1 MKNRL
6 NDICEITCD
15 TPIFNTYKLNSIA
28 KIVANVK
35 TIDELKNVLN
45 ILNEENEKYLV
56 LGGASNVILPKYY
69 DGVVIKLIGF
79 NKMTNDNGKI
89 YVEANYMLNKLS
101 MELSKEGYTGLEWA
115 SGIPGSIG
123 GSIYNNAGAYK
134 FEIKDVLTK
143 VTVLENDEIKELT
156 LEEMK
161 FAYRTSIFKE
171 NKNMIILSC
180 EMKLEKSNVEE
191 IMATINE
198 RKEKRLQSQPL
209 DMPSC
214 GSVFRNPEGLVA
226 GKLIDDLGLKGYKIG
241 GAKISEKHANFIVN
255 AGDATYEDVISLIEF
270 IKEKVKIEYNI
281 DLILEQEIIK

>member
-1 MKNRL
+1 
-6 NDICEITCD
+6 
-15 TPIFNTYKLNSIA
+15 
-28 KIVANVK
+28 
-35 TIDELKNVLN
+35 
-45 ILNEENEKYLV
+45 
-56 LGGASNVILPKYY
+56 
-69 DGVVIKLIGF
+69 
-79 NKMTNDNGKI
+79 MTNDNGKI

-255 AGDATYEDVISLIEF
+255 DGNATYEDIISLIDF
-270 IKEKVKIEYNI
+270 IKEKIKKEYNI

>member
-1 MKNRL
+1 MKNKL
-6 NDICEITCD
+6 NNICEITCD
-15 TPIFNTYKLNSIA
+15 TPIFNTYKLNCIA

-35 TIDELKNVLN
+35 TIDELKNILN
-45 ILNEENEKYLV
+45 ILNKENEKYLV

-255 AGDATYEDVISLIEF
+255 DGNATYEDIISLIDF
-270 IKEKVKIEYNI
+270 IKEKIKKEYNI

>member
-6 NDICEITCD
+6 SEVCEITCD
-15 TPIFNTYKLNSIA
+15 TKLFNTYKLDSTA
-28 KIVANVK
+28 KIVANIK
-35 TIDELKNVLN
+35 NTDELKKIIK
-45 ILNEENEKYLV
+45 ILNEEQEKFIV
-56 LGGASNVILPKYY
+56 LGGSSNVILPKYY
-69 DGVVIKLIGF
+69 DGVVIKLVGF

-89 YVEANYMLNKLS
+89 YVESNYMLNKLS

-134 FEIKDVLTK
+134 GEIKDILSK
-143 VTVLENDEIKELT
+143 VTVLINDKIKKLT
-156 LEEMK
+156 IDEMK
-161 FAYRTSIFKE
+161 FGYRTSIFKN

-180 EMKLEKSNVEE
+180 EMKLEKSNVDE
-191 IMATINE
+191 IMNLINE
-198 RKEKRLQSQPL
+198 RKEKRIQSQPL

-241 GAKISEKHANFIVN
+241 DAKISEKHANFIVN
-255 AGDATYEDVISLIEF
+255 DGNATYENIVSLIEF
-270 IKEKVKIEYNI
+270 IKEQVKKEYNI